1 MNNEKLI
8 LKELYELEDKD
19 KALSSLRFFKTKEG
33 EYGYGDKFL
42 GITVPLQRK
51 IASKYYKLLSLE
63 EIDNLIKNEYHEI
76 RLTTI
81 FILVYKYK
89 KSNLEEQKKI
99 VDLYLNNTKY
109 INNWDLVDSSASY
122 ILGSYLYENNIDKNI
137 LYKLV
142 KSTNLWEQRIS
153 IIATGYFIY
162 KNSYSDTINLALL
175 LMNHKH
181 DLIHKAVGWMLR
193 EIGKRD
199 KRVLTDFLDKYYKE
213 MPRTMLRYSIEHF
226 NKEEKEKYMK
236 KIIKKLI

>member
-137 LYKLV
+137 LYELV